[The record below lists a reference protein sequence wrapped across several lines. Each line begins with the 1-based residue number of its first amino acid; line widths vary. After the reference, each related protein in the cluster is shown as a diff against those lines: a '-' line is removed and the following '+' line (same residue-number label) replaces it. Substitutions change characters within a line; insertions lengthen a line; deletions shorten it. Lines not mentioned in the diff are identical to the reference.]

1 MASRDELMRLAEVY
15 QRNLPVFCADLL
27 RIKLEAGGLSP
38 FYLNPTQFKLHN
50 MLENQLSKEGKVRAI
65 VLKPRREGMS
75 TYIGARFY
83 HKTIFNAGWQT
94 YILTHQHKAT
104 RELFKMVKM
113 FHDNMLPEFKP
124 STSTDSKTGLDFD
137 KISSGYSLG
146 TAGSK
151 SGGRGE
157 LAHTFHGSEVAFWR
171 DAEEVA
177 SSAIEIVGDEPNTE
191 IILESTGFP
200 DTYFED
206 IWNRAVSGEGDFL
219 PLFFAWYE
227 SDRNRSDATDL
238 ILTPEEKELMK
249 LYPTM
254 DIENIAFRRSKLS
267 LASEAKFRREYPA
280 VPADA
285 FSADGR
291 LSYISPETVTL
302 AASRNNLTKQTAP
315 IVLGCDPSS
324 SGRGDTVGL
333 VVRQDD
339 KVIKIAEF
347 RRETVLERAAVI
359 NSFIESN
366 GVDHTFMDAG
376 GSGKEIYEILVS
388 WGLSS
393 KQMTLV
399 YFGESASDKKK
410 YPNKRNEMYDRMRSW
425 LETKGEIPN
434 NQKFR
439 QELSL
444 TKEVVNSMG
453 EYVLESK
460 KNMRKSPNLAD
471 GLALTFAHPIRQN
484 RYIGVTSYED

>member
-1 MASRDELMRLAEVY
+1 MATRQELIRLAEVY

-27 RIKLEAGGLSP
+27 RIKLEAGGLAP
-38 FYLNPTQFKLHN
+38 FYLNKTQFKLHN

-83 HKTIFNAGWQT
+83 HKTIFNTGWQT

-137 KISSGYSLG
+137 LISSGYSLG

-191 IILESTGFP
+191 IILESTGYP
-200 DTYFED
+200 DTYFEE
-206 IWNRAVSGEGDFL
+206 IWNRAVSGEGEFL

-227 SDRNRSDATDL
+227 SERNRADATGL
-238 ILTPEEKELMK
+238 ILTPEEKELLT

-254 DIENIAFRRSKLS
+254 DLENIAFRRNKLS

-285 FSADGR
+285 FSADGK
-291 LSYISPETVTL
+291 LSYITPETVTL
-302 AASRNNLTKQTAP
+302 AASRNNLLKQSAP
-315 IVLGCDPSS
+315 ILLGCDPSS
-324 SGRGDTVGL
+324 SGKGDTVGL
-333 VVRQDD
+333 VVRRDD
-339 KVIKIAEF
+339 KVTKIAEF
-347 RRETVLERAAVI
+347 RRESVLDRAAVI
-359 NSFIESN
+359 NTFIEDN
-366 GVDHTFMDAG
+366 GIDHTFIDAG
-376 GSGKEIYEILVS
+376 GSGKEIYEILIS
-388 WGLSS
+388 WGLPARSI
-393 KQMTLV
+393 TLV

-410 YPNKRNEMYDRMRSW
+410 YPNKRNEMYGRMRSW
-425 LETKGEIPN
+425 LETKGDIPN

-471 GLALTFAHPIRQN
+471 GLALTFAHPVRAN
-484 RYIGVTSYED
+484 KYVGVSSYED